1 MMSDPGNRRDAKT
14 TRRILDQLRAAEL
27 QRLDMQ
33 REMARLSNQ
42 LAAAKYTWRLLGS
55 AVLEGQKPDSWLRE
69 DWTDFT
75 QKARGEDAVSKS
87 AKRLA
92 KARKVTLKALSKQAR
107 LEDRVERRGAVLR
120 KGGLSATARA
130 AIAGLDE
137 AHAALEEPGGDRG
150 AKAARWAR
158 AEQTAQIELIKQAR
172 QRVVPPWAG
181 G

>member
-1 MMSDPGNRRDAKT
+1 MSDPGNRRDAKT

-27 QRLDMQ
+27 QRLDME

-69 DWTDFT
+69 EWTDFT
-75 QKARGEDAVSKS
+75 TKGDGAVSKS

-92 KARKVTLKALSKQAR
+92 KARKKTLRALSKQAR
-107 LEDRVERRGAVLR
+107 LEDAGERRGAVLR
-120 KGGLSATARA
+120 KGGLSPTARA
-130 AIAGLDE
+130 AIDGLNE
-137 AHAALEEPGGDRG
+137 AHDALEEAGGDRS
-150 AKAARWAR
+150 AKEARWSR
-158 AEQTAQIELIKQAR
+158 AQEAAQVEIVKQAR

-181 G
+181 R